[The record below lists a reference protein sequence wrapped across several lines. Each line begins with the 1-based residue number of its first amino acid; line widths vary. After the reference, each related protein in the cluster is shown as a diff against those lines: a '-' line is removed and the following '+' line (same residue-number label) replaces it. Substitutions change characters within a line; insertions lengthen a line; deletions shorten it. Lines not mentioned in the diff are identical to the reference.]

1 MSSDKNKPKVKKS
14 AGHAAKKAAP
24 GKSSKKHEP
33 KAASSTLSDVPVL
46 PDSKLF
52 FVVCLG
58 ASAGGLETLE
68 QFFSH
73 MPPDSG
79 MAFVVV
85 VHLDPTHKTLLPEL
99 LARYT
104 RMEVCT
110 AEEAMTLEP
119 NMVYVI
125 PANRDMT
132 VSGQQL
138 HLEEPQAPRGMRHTI
153 DVFLR
158 SLATEMEENAV
169 AVILSGTGSD
179 GTQGVKAVKE
189 AGGIVVVQDEATAKY
204 PGMPRSAIATGV
216 ADLILPTPPN
226 AGKDSGVSPS
236 IHASATTQG
245 G

>member
-1 MSSDKNKPKVKKS
+1 MDLHKKDKQEQKNWKDSKAPKKS
-14 AGHAAKKAAP
+14 APRQPP
-24 GKSSKKHEP
+24 GPELNAHIEDP
-33 KAASSTLSDVPVL
+33 LERQP
-46 PDSKLF
+46 F

-68 QFFSH
+68 QVFSNL
-73 MPPDSG
+73 PPDSG

-110 AEEAMTLEP
+110 AEEGMTVEP
-119 NMVYVI
+119 NTVYVI

-132 VSGQQL
+132 ISGGQL
-138 HLEEPQAPRGMRHTI
+138 RLEEPQAPRGMRHTI

-158 SLATEMEENAV
+158 SLASDMEENAI
-169 AVILSGTGSD
+169 AVILSGTGTD

-189 AGGIVVVQDEATAKY
+189 AGGIVVVQDETTAKY
-204 PGMPRSAIATGV
+204 PGMPQSAIATGV
-216 ADLILPTPPN
+216 ADLILPAHKIPEKIIEIAHRSTLL
-226 AGKDSGVSPS
+226 AQRKES
-236 IHASATTQG
+236 
-245 G
+245 